1 MVQPSSRRR
10 MLAAGLLS
18 AAAALTVPV
27 TLAGATARAHHHGD
41 HGDRSSGAVVHL
53 ASSKKFG
60 HILVTSSG
68 HTLYTLVSGSGKAL
82 PCSGTCA
89 SLWPP
94 LTTSGKP
101 HGVKG
106 LEGKLLGTKKV
117 GHKLQITYDGHPLFL
132 YAGDSGKGQV
142 NGEGVKSFGGV
153 WYVISTKGSPVHGT
167 LASSSGGGGYG
178 GYGGG
183 SGGSS
188 GGGSGGGW

>member
-1 MVQPSSRRR
+1 MHQPSSCRRT
-10 MLAAGLLS
+10 LAAGLLT
-18 AAAALTVPV
+18 AAAALTVPATV
-27 TLAGATARAHHHGD
+27 AAAGVRAHHHAGSR
-41 HGDRSSGAVVHL
+41 DRKAGAVVHL
-53 ASSKKFG
+53 MASKKFG
-60 HILVTSSG
+60 HILVTASG
-68 HTLYTLVSGSGKAL
+68 RTLYTLVSGAGSPL

-106 LEGKLLGTKKV
+106 LEGRLLGTKKA
-117 GHKLQITYDGHPLFL
+117 GGKTQITYDGHPLYL

-167 LASSSGGGGYG
+167 LVASGGNGGG
-178 GYGGG
+178 SYGGG
-183 SGGSS
+183 SGGS
-188 GGGSGGGW
+188 GGGW